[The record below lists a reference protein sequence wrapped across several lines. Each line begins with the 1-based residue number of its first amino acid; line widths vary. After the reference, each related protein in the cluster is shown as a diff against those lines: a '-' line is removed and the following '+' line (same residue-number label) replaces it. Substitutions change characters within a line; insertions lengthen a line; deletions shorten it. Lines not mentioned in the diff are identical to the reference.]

1 MRIALLCVLA
11 LVCTG
16 CPQKLVSRKV
26 TVAGFTG
33 EPQTSVIVSVADP
46 EVQTALKIIDRV
58 VASDGFAPTTNPNFI
73 VPDSLVTY
81 VKSNPDG
88 MVMAHG
94 PSVSLEDGRLVVTI
108 AGRGGL
114 STESKRLLK
123 AIKTELRK
131 EYGSDRVKAGR

>member
-1 MRIALLCVLA
+1 MRIALLIILA

-16 CPQKLVSRKV
+16 CPQKLVSRNV

-33 EPQTSVIVSVADP
+33 GAQTSRTVSVVNP
-46 EVQTALKIIDRV
+46 EVQTALKVIDGV
-58 VASDGFAPTTNPNFI
+58 LVSDGFAPNTNPDFT

-81 VKSNPDG
+81 VKSSPDG
-88 MVMAHG
+88 MLTASG
-94 PSVSLEDGRLVVTI
+94 PSVSLKDDRLVVTI

-123 AIKTELRK
+123 TIETALRK
-131 EYGSDRVKAGR
+131 EYGSDRVKAGS